1 MNKVILK
8 GRLGRDVELR
18 VTSTGKSVASA
29 NLAVNRRGA
38 KEGQPSA
45 DFIPLVIWGPTADN
59 FSKYLSKGSEVL
71 VEGRIQIRSYDD
83 KNGAKKYITEVVVE
97 SFEFCGSKNS
107 TSSANSDNGG
117 FGTTSNSDDIPF

>member
-38 KEGQPSA
+38 KEVQPSA
-45 DFIPLVIWGPTADN
+45 DFIPLVI
-59 FSKYLSKGSEVL
+59 
-71 VEGRIQIRSYDD
+71 
-83 KNGAKKYITEVVVE
+83 
-97 SFEFCGSKNS
+97 
-107 TSSANSDNGG
+107 
-117 FGTTSNSDDIPF
+117 